1 LERYVER
8 NAMPKPFQ
16 KGNKFGI
23 KGCPPGAH
31 HIGRPPNLFKE
42 QLEKALVEA
51 RDIELVQAIISGVA
65 FPRVIN
71 KDGEVVEIEAT
82 PKERLEAIK
91 MGWEYLYGKADQR
104 LEVTGANG
112 DPLPGIPAS
121 DASELAAAIRRRLA
135 SDSGTKA

>member
-1 LERYVER
+1 
-8 NAMPKPFQ
+8 MPRGRPFE
-16 KGNKFGI
+16 KGNPGGPGGKQN
-23 KGCPPGAH
+23 PPG
-31 HIGRPPNLFKE
+31 GRPPNLFKQ

-104 LEVTGANG
+104 LEVTGAG
-112 DPLPGIPAS
+112 GSEFSSLPT
-121 DASELAAAIRRRLA
+121 AAIAEAIDALTGRKA
-135 SDSGTKA
+135 GSSQSGTGAQA